1 MTGTVDVERAVFA
14 ALSVLVMGYPCAVGI
29 AAPLS
34 IVRGA
39 GEAADQGIIVRTGEA
54 FQGAAPGRHRR
65 VGQDRHPHRRPPR
78 ALVDAALD
86 PGSGS
91 LAPMTSS
98 R

>member
-29 AAPLS
+29 AAP
-34 IVRGA
+34 

-91 LAPMTSS
+91 RAPMTSS